1 MVRIK
6 KNTYDIWCH
15 CIIKYNKK
23 KAQKEKYNYSI
34 YEHCLLHFKKNINN
48 ETAIEHYMLSILN
61 KCESQAPVIKK
72 PAKINDEK
80 ISIPTTQNYNDIMLY
95 NYNLAQLK
103 TFAKHYKLKLSGNKN
118 QLVIRVYSFL
128 YFSSYIV
135 KIQKLYRGNLA
146 RKYKNLRGPASMN
159 RKLCTNSSDFIT
171 LEPIEEIRFNQFFS
185 YEDSDGFIYGFDIAS
200 LYSLIFINNSN
211 KSGDINS
218 SQNPYNRNKIPDSV
232 LTNIK
237 YIVRMSRILK
247 IYINLHVEDDTPSI
261 SNEKAVELRAL
272 SLFQNID
279 SLGNYSNPKWFNS
292 LNRSQLIRFSRE
304 LHDIWRYRAQLTN
317 ETKHNICPTQ
327 GGPFRNL
334 NMHYVNNE
342 ANMANVRK
350 VILEVMENMILNGV
364 DRDSKTL
371 GSYFVL
377 GALTVVSSDA
387 AASLPWLFQSF
398 SHL

>member
-1 MVRIK
+1 
-6 KNTYDIWCH
+6 
-15 CIIKYNKK
+15 
-23 KAQKEKYNYSI
+23 
-34 YEHCLLHFKKNINN
+34 
-48 ETAIEHYMLSILN
+48 
-61 KCESQAPVIKK
+61 
-72 PAKINDEK
+72 
-80 ISIPTTQNYNDIMLY
+80 
-95 NYNLAQLK
+95 
-103 TFAKHYKLKLSGNKN
+103 
-118 QLVIRVYSFL
+118 
-128 YFSSYIV
+128 
-135 KIQKLYRGNLA
+135 
-146 RKYKNLRGPASMN
+146 MN

-171 LEPIEEIRFNQFFS
+171 LDPIEEIRFNQFFI

-232 LTNIK
+232 STNIK

-292 LNRSQLIRFSRE
+292 LIRSQLIRFSRE

-377 GALTVVSSDA
+377 GALTIVSSDA